1 MYVYG
6 FFLQEKMATQMSSAP
21 AFDALV
27 LKWLH
32 RISRKRNDGNAERK
46 ESKHSQTGERKRFF
60 LLFFALLELPKIL
73 ARQSAP
79 VIFDF
84 GLLCKYSTVVVSG
97 SIYVDTRTVHE
108 YW

>member
-1 MYVYG
+1 MLPFFKQNVNGTKYVRVR

-73 ARQSAP
+73 ARQSSP
-79 VIFDF
+79 HEVPNTGVF
-84 GLLCKYSTVVVSG
+84 G
-97 SIYVDTRTVHE
+97 
-108 YW
+108 